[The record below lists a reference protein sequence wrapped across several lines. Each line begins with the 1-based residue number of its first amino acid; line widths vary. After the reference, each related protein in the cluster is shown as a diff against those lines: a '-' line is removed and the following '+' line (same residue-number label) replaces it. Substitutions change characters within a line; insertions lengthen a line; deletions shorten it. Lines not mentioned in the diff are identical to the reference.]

1 MTTIQHLRTCGP
13 VLMLISLGCGSSS
26 LSTSS
31 TDASM
36 TTVPNL
42 GTVTVQPGRGSA
54 VLTLPA
60 VAGAVDYRAFAS
72 AHTDGGV
79 LYCAGYQQHSA
90 PLEPPEIVRK
100 IELDGITEPTDFV
113 VEAIDTPCPF

>member
-42 GTVTVQPGRGSA
+42 CTVTVQPGRGSA
-54 VLTLPA
+54 VLALPA
-60 VAGAVDYRAFAS
+60 VAGAVHYRALAS
-72 AHTDGGV
+72 ARTDGGV
-79 LYCAGYQQHSA
+79 LSCAGYRQHNVPRS
-90 PLEPPEIVRK
+90 PPEIVQK
-100 IELDGITEPTDFV
+100 MQLDGITEPT
-113 VEAIDTPCPF
+113 